1 MRQRGRPPRDEAAL
15 GLRRLVACMVKAHM
29 DTGMTLEDAAQ
40 RVADLAARG
49 ALDMVSEWRTGTALA
64 VDGFSPDQIR
74 RILDIAPVG
83 PSVWLRR
90 ISAST
95 AKKAYTEH
103 FGDGSRTKPTG
114 TGRRNKL
121 T

>member
-1 MRQRGRPPRDEAAL
+1 MKRGRPPRDEAEL
-15 GLRRLVACMVKAHM
+15 GLRLLVACMVKAYM
-29 DTGMTLEDAAQ
+29 DTGTTMEDAAQ

-49 ALDMVSEWRTGTALA
+49 ALDMTREYRTGATL
-64 VDGFSPDQIR
+64 DGLPPEQIKR
-74 RILDIAPVG
+74 VLDIAPVG

>member
-1 MRQRGRPPRDEAAL
+1 
-15 GLRRLVACMVKAHM
+15 M
-29 DTGMTLEDAAQ
+29 DAGATLEDAAQ

-49 ALDMVSEWRTGTALA
+49 ALDGTREYRTGATLERL
-64 VDGFSPDQIR
+64 PPEQIAR
-74 RILDIAPVG
+74 TLEINTVG
-83 PSVWLRR
+83 PPWLWR